1 MVARVGVNVSML
13 IGLLQFSRDLGG
25 RVVVLKIVRNYD
37 FYLLMKSFSISVRF

>member
-25 RVVVLKIVRNYD
+25 
-37 FYLLMKSFSISVRF
+37 SGGGS